1 MSSSKRIQE
10 KLSKPLSLSK
20 HLFARN
26 TIKINGAFFNVGLLI
41 EQDPLLLWNEIT
53 TPTRYNR
60 KVLAPPVFLRLKGII
75 QREYPEVFQKSLD
88 QYNLAKRTKRLK
100 RDIANG
106 ALKNNSSS
114 FKSLK

>member
-1 MSSSKRIQE
+1 MSSSKLIQK

-20 HLFARN
+20 HLSAKN
-26 TIKINGAFFNVGLLI
+26 SIKINGAFFNVGSLI
-41 EQDPLLLWNEIT
+41 EQDPVLLWNEIT
-53 TPTRYNR
+53 TPTRNNR
-60 KVLAPPVFLRLKGII
+60 KVLAPPVFLKLKGII
-75 QREYPEVFQKSLD
+75 QRQYPEVFQKSLD

>member
-1 MSSSKRIQE
+1 MSSSKLIQK

-20 HLFARN
+20 HLSAKN
-26 TIKINGAFFNVGLLI
+26 SIKINGAFFNVGTLL
-41 EQDPLLLWNEIT
+41 EQDPVLLWNEIT
-53 TPTRYNR
+53 TPTRYKR

-75 QREYPEVFQKSLD
+75 QQKYPEVFQRSLD

-106 ALKNNSSS
+106 DLKNNSSS
-114 FKSLK
+114 FKSLN

>member
-20 HLFARN
+20 HLFAHN

-53 TPTRYNR
+53 NSTHYNR